1 MIHAS
6 PFGTIVRPMTTSLS
20 LRGVCKSYQAGVAG
34 CSASVAVLRDVDLDV
49 APGEILAISSGVGAG
64 KTTLLLCAG
73 GMLRP
78 DRGTVSWF
86 GRVHRAGV
94 SPRPEGIAYACDR
107 PFPYGFLTARE
118 ALEYSAVVRD
128 LPIGQSASR
137 VDAVLERT
145 GLAPYSD
152 RRVDSLDGAALS
164 RLSIATALLQ
174 QPRILLVDDVSSGCN
189 SATAVELI
197 ALLRWLAVQGAAVI
211 VAGAMTQ
218 WLRSA
223 DTQSALTVRYL
234 RLIDGR
240 LEPDEQSRIR
250 PRRNLPQP
258 IHARVAEV
266 SPLAA
271 APELG
276 GG

>member
-1 MIHAS
+1 
-6 PFGTIVRPMTTSLS
+6 MTNSLS
-20 LRGVCKSYQAGVAG
+20 LRGVCKTYQAGIAG
-34 CSASVAVLRDVDLDV
+34 CSASVTVLRDVDLDV
-49 APGEILAISSGVGAG
+49 APGEILAIASGVGAG
-64 KTTLLLCAG
+64 KTTLLLCAA

-118 ALEYSAVVRD
+118 AVEYSAVVRD

-137 VDAVLERT
+137 VAEVLERT
-145 GLAPYSD
+145 GLAPFSD
-152 RRVDSLDGAALS
+152 RRVDALDGAGLS

-174 QPRILLVDDVSSGCN
+174 QPRILLVDDVSSGC
-189 SATAVELI
+189 SGATAAELI
-197 ALLRWLAVQGAAVI
+197 AVLRWLATQGAAVV
-211 VAGAMTQ
+211 VAGALTP

-223 DTQSALTVRYL
+223 DMIPAQNSTRFL
-234 RLIDGR
+234 RLVDGHI
-240 LEPDEQSRIR
+240 EPDEEPATRA
-250 PRRNLPQP
+250 RRTATTQP

-266 SPLAA
+266 SRDHRHQN
-271 APELG
+271 
-276 GG
+276 